1 MELNGLQVLEGGC
14 HQMTDLPVP
23 KSRLLWDG
31 VVGVVEGRA
40 LPDGGVS
47 AGVRMLRDEL
57 LAVESRVLSDGVAS
71 GGVRLL

>member
-1 MELNGLQVLEGGC
+1 MFWD
-14 HQMTDLPVP
+14 DLPVP

-57 LAVESRVLSDGVAS
+57 FAVERRVLSDGVAS